1 MLCLLRCLG
10 TWAFPLNCRLWSR
23 PYPGSRSAPEQTMG
37 GSASGL
43 ASPLPVLMDPRRLH
57 TGHFWVSWAM
67 CLMTHSYYKGVW
79 EMGCIQKSLLG
90 FPAKAGD
97 GLSCP
102 RMSDGLSVFGLGSS
116 TVRRCGLVSLWAMG
130 MGWAWAL
137 LPES

>member
-1 MLCLLRCLG
+1 
-10 TWAFPLNCRLWSR
+10 
-23 PYPGSRSAPEQTMG
+23 
-37 GSASGL
+37 
-43 ASPLPVLMDPRRLH
+43 
-57 TGHFWVSWAM
+57 
-67 CLMTHSYYKGVW
+67 
-79 EMGCIQKSLLG
+79 MGCIQKSLLG